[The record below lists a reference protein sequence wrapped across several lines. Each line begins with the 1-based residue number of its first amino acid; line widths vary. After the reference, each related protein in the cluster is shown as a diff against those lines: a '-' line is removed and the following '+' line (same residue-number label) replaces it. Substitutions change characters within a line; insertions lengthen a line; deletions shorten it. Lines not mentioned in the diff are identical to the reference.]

1 MKLFRFVIIPILLF
15 IPLLAFGQVGTA
27 STSSVAVGLGDLLE
41 GGKAVYTA
49 FDTVGVMAGL
59 IATVNLLINAT
70 KFGPIGAAIKK
81 AGLKWIRPLLAV
93 VLGGL
98 GGAAVSLSTGQVW
111 WQALIAGLIAGMAAP
126 GLHEVIE
133 LLRGKR
139 KPEPE
144 AKAEA

>member
-1 MKLFRFVIIPILLF
+1 MIRFLLVPILLM
-15 IPLLAFGQVGTA
+15 IPIMAFGQVGTTTT
-27 STSSVAVGLGDLLE
+27 STVVGLGDLVQ
-41 GGKAVYTA
+41 GAQGVYTA

-59 IATVNLLINAT
+59 IAAVNLLITAT

-98 GGAAVSLSTGQVW
+98 GGAAVSLQTGQVW
-111 WQALIAGLIAGMAAP
+111 WQAVMAGLIAGLAAP

-133 LLRGKR
+133 LLRGNR
-139 KPEPE
+139 KPVPAE
-144 AKAEA
+144 AEKAEA